1 VPLHQPGVG
10 PSSVASPVIVGGEAV
25 VVAGAGDG
33 VAGSGMSGTVGEG
46 VDVAGVVVLDATVG
60 V

>member
-1 VPLHQPGVG
+1 
-10 PSSVASPVIVGGEAV
+10 VGGEAV